1 MLKLNWMLYF
11 LCLFF
16 RFSFFFCCFSIKRM
30 FYRVQMFFNLIKR
43 VLLKCLFESFHFDAC
58 TASNKPL
65 FSLFRYYFL
74 SRGFNSDSNFFNV
87 LQVFLMRVTDKEGRD
102 WERDVTN
109 HWIQAGETEKWNNCI
124 KGNRINDDNLK
135 WQLNAKEKDLH
146 YKKHTKLMK

>member
-1 MLKLNWMLYF
+1 
-11 LCLFF
+11 
-16 RFSFFFCCFSIKRM
+16 
-30 FYRVQMFFNLIKR
+30 
-43 VLLKCLFESFHFDAC
+43 
-58 TASNKPL
+58 
-65 FSLFRYYFL
+65 
-74 SRGFNSDSNFFNV
+74 
-87 LQVFLMRVTDKEGRD
+87 MRVTDKEGRD